1 MKRLRWWP
9 IQAIKAK
16 RPREILCSAAE
27 ELKWLKFRSAG
38 LNKGLETGQQKDSLS
53 LKGATEGLIRFST
66 MKRQGNGIISN
77 RVKRTLLAL
86 GILLV
91 GFPFLLS
98 NPSYPEKRIHKMSIL
113 LVPVGEIDKKVIER
127 LQVDLGKIFNKQV
140 EAGQGMPHPDYAYN
154 KKRNQYLSTAILKTL
169 MEQKEYMAY
178 EKVLGI
184 VDRDLYVPE
193 LNFVFGEA
201 GQKAAVISL
210 TRLRQEFYR
219 LPQDQTLFHK
229 RALTEAVHELGH
241 TYGLGHC
248 RNPQCVMFFSNS
260 LMDTDRKGSEF
271 CLECSPR

>member
-1 MKRLRWWP
+1 MTR
-9 IQAIKAK
+9 
-16 RPREILCSAAE
+16 
-27 ELKWLKFRSAG
+27 
-38 LNKGLETGQQKDSLS
+38 
-53 LKGATEGLIRFST
+53 
-66 MKRQGNGIISN
+66 RQRNGIISDKG
-77 RVKRTLLAL
+77 KRISLAFIILWL
-86 GILLV
+86 GLS
-91 GFPFLLS
+91 FLFG
-98 NPSYPEKRIHKMSIL
+98 NPSYSEKGIHKMSIL

-127 LQVDLGKIFNKQV
+127 LQSDLGKIFNKQV

-178 EKVLGI
+178 GKVLGV
-184 VDRDLYVPE
+184 VDQDLYVPE

-219 LPQDQTLFHK
+219 LPQDQNLFYK

-260 LMDTDRKGSEF
+260 LMDTDRKGPEF
-271 CLECSPR
+271 CSECNRKISREK